1 MTAEAFAA
9 ASGPLILTLMQTW
22 LAQLQTQT
30 EVLVSDPPTW
40 APPELVRE
48 AAQVA
53 DLSRRV
59 SRGLSRLDHAM
70 TAMTR
75 AIPDG
80 LADSGEP
87 WPGAGDPWPEP

>member
-9 ASGPLILTLMQTW
+9 ASGPLIVALMQTW

-30 EVLVSDPPTW
+30 EVLVSDPQPW

-53 DLSRRV
+53 HL
-59 SRGLSRLDHAM
+59 SRGLSRLDRAM
-70 TAMTR
+70 TAMTHV
-75 AIPDG
+75 IPDG
-80 LADSGEP
+80 LVNNGEP